1 MLSGRGPGEGS
12 RGKDLPDCAVG
23 GRLSL
28 KGGAEFMGLHR
39 ICTSQEEYR
48 CTAVNLKFRASL
60 YSSSAISIESQPRD
74 FDYLRFLKEGSF
86 LSKDIRPS
94 EYIYLS
100 LARPSLR
107 PFGVLHTVHLRHPS
121 RLFYA
126 SATTQLYVTCGST
139 LPNWS
144 MVADLILNF
153 EPTSSEGNSGK
164 GNEFRVMERDKDG
177 DRSGGEQ
184 KEND

>member
-1 MLSGRGPGEGS
+1 MVVRGLEWNNAQLKDSTRHGLFLTRAQLRNISTSASRGPPSGHSE
-12 RGKDLPDCAVG
+12 
-23 GRLSL
+23 
-28 KGGAEFMGLHR
+28 
-39 ICTSQEEYR
+39 
-48 CTAVNLKFRASL
+48 
-60 YSSSAISIESQPRD
+60 SSIPVTTTHW
-74 FDYLRFLKEGSF
+74 YL
-86 LSKDIRPS
+86 
-94 EYIYLS
+94 
-100 LARPSLR
+100 
-107 PFGVLHTVHLRHPS
+107 VHLRHPS